1 MVDRRV
7 RLAAWLGGLLVC
19 GSCAAAPTI
28 AAIGP
33 PDSPEAV
40 TVLLAGDAMLG
51 RNVAPVAAADPDGLF
66 ADVRREIRR
75 ADIAA
80 VNVESPLT
88 NRPHTSPNPYALEA
102 DPRGATLLAA
112 AGFDVAGIANNHA
125 GDAGPMSVVDSV
137 GAIGDAGMRA
147 VGGGIN
153 LTGAWAP
160 VIVEKGGVKI
170 AFLAIDGSRQGLAAT
185 ASGPGV
191 ASWDPDRAR
200 SAIVAARSVADVV
213 IVGLHGGVE
222 YRTRPDPLLG
232 PIADEL
238 AAMGADVVWG
248 HGPHVEQPISVT
260 VAHRDGDERPTVIA
274 TSLGNFLF
282 DQRRPGTDAGILLEV
297 LVDRS
302 GVVAHRVGDVDH
314 HDLRVH
320 FNGWRPP
327 DGDAALVAGGL
338 WNLDRPVA
346 LVDTS
351 IDLPS
356 FSEGAV
362 VNAGTSDLDGDGI
375 PEFLVS
381 YRHPLRDKP
390 GEPGPPPQTDPSGM
404 SAHLGVIEADGTPIW
419 LSRRPP
425 HPVGYVAA
433 CDGGAAFAYTALD
446 DDTVISTGV
455 GVWSG
460 FGFVLEAE
468 LSGPGTIGCADVDG
482 DGRLDPVI
490 VGRSVGEP

>member
-1 MVDRRV
+1 MDRRT
-7 RLAAWLGGLLVC
+7 RLTFWLVAALLC
-19 GSCAAAPTI
+19 GSCAVAPADDTV
-28 AAIGP
+28 APPPTGP
-33 PDSPEAV
+33 TAV

-66 ADVRREIRR
+66 VDVRREIRQ

-88 NRPHTSPNPYALEA
+88 DRPHTSPNPYALEA
-102 DPRGATLLAA
+102 NPQSAILLAA

-137 GAIGDAGMRA
+137 GAIGDAGMRTA
-147 VGGGIN
+147 GGGID
-153 LTGAWAP
+153 LAGAWTP
-160 VIVEKGGVKI
+160 VIVETGGVKI
-170 AFLAIDGSRQGLAAT
+170 AFLAIDGSRQGLSAT
-185 ASGPGV
+185 ESGPGI

-200 SAIVAARSVADVV
+200 SAIVGARSAADVV

-222 YRTRPDPLLG
+222 YRTGPDPLLG

-260 VAHRDGDERPTVIA
+260 DPNYVGRPTVIG

-282 DQRRPGTDAGILLEV
+282 DQQRPGTDSGILLEV
-297 LVDRS
+297 LVDRN

-327 DGDAALVAGGL
+327 DGDAALVAGGS

-356 FSEGAV
+356 FSEGTV

-375 PEFLVS
+375 PEILVS
-381 YRHPLRDKP
+381 YRHPLRDKSGNP
-390 GEPGPPPQTDPSGM
+390 APPPPTDASGL
-404 SAHLGVIEADGTPIW
+404 SAHLGVIAADGSPIW

-446 DDTVISTGV
+446 DATVIATGV

-490 VGRSVGEP
+490 VGRSVWDP